1 MTPDARPTMTTLSRA
16 AISSTIASTYAVYR
30 RWVSVQRSQM
40 VGLSSVAC
48 ASSRT
53 PSPKRSAAFEMIS
66 RSANSYPRVVAT
78 VRPISLPRL
87 PAVSEIATILM
98 GHLLPANTSAPA
110 GGATAIG
117 GTHPLYRTPPSP
129 IPLSRTL
136 GRSGPWNLAGS
147 VVAEKDPVQ
156 QLASTQNFDYRLGSG
171 KATR

>member
-1 MTPDARPTMTTLSRA
+1 
-16 AISSTIASTYAVYR
+16 
-30 RWVSVQRSQM
+30 M

-98 GHLLPANTSAPA
+98 GHLLPENASAPA
-110 GGATAIG
+110 GGATANG
-117 GTHPLYRTPPSP
+117 APTRYTGRHQALL
-129 IPLSRTL
+129 PLSRTL
-136 GRSGPWNLAGS
+136 GRSGPWNVAGS
-147 VVAEKDPVQ
+147 VGAEKGPGQ
-156 QLASTQNFDYRLGSG
+156 RLASTQNFDYRRG
-171 KATR
+171 